1 MEFGKSIVLVLLG
14 LAWLLGIALML
25 CSIIIFFNTLG
36 SGFIPEILTAM
47 IVLITMG
54 IHWGLSKEFTDA
66 LGERS
71 NRNE

>member
-14 LAWLLGIALML
+14 LAWLMGIALML
-25 CSIIIFFNTLG
+25 CAIVIFFNTLG
-36 SGFIPEILTAM
+36 RGFLPEILSGI

-54 IHWGLSKEFTDA
+54 IHWGLSNEFTDA

>member
-1 MEFGKSIVLVLLG
+1 MEFGNKIVLVLLG
-14 LAWLLGIALML
+14 LAWLMGIALML
-25 CSIIIFFNTLG
+25 CAIVIFFNTLG
-36 SGFIPEILTAM
+36 RGFLPEILTAL

>member
-1 MEFGKSIVLVLLG
+1 MEFGKSIVLTLLG

-25 CSIIIFFNTLG
+25 CSIIIFFKTLG
-36 SGFIPEILTAM
+36 SGFIPEVLTAI

>member
-1 MEFGKSIVLVLLG
+1 MEFGKSIVLTLLG
-14 LAWLLGIALML
+14 LAWVLGIALML

-36 SGFIPEILTAM
+36 SGFIPEVLTAI